1 MVPSYGTFDAAARL
15 ISLQSEGSGSGASR
29 VCVPKLE
36 LGNEIFEVFEVF
48 EVFDALNYLDCR
60 SNLMFLSPFSPRVYV
75 NPDVV

>member
-1 MVPSYGTFDAAARL
+1 M
-15 ISLQSEGSGSGASR
+15 
-29 VCVPKLE
+29 CVPKLE
-36 LGNEIFEVFEVF
+36 LGNEIFEIFEIFKIFKIFEIFEVFEVF